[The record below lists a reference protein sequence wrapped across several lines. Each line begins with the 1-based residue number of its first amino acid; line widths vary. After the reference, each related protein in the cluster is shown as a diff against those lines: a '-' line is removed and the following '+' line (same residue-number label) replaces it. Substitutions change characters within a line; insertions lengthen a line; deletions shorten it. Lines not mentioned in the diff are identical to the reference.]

1 MAENEDGME
10 KSEEPTDERRE
21 EFRKKGD
28 IPNSK
33 ELTSVGVLFTAIMVL
48 TSIAGWVYERLH
60 NILTSVF
67 RMTSDFRIN
76 QENAIDFLG
85 KIWIETIWI
94 IVPIGLSIIVISAAF
109 TFGQTRANF
118 SMKKLKPNFK
128 KFNPIE
134 NLKRIFGAQS
144 IVELSKSFLKML
156 FISLVAF
163 IILWGEFD
171 KVPALLQLDV
181 ISSWSYW
188 GVITKKLFLGV
199 SGLMLIVA
207 AIDYGYNWFQIE
219 QKMKMTKKEVKDEYK
234 NREIDPFVKGQL
246 RQKGRE
252 LINGQMVENTKNAT
266 VVVANPTHFS
276 VALLYEQGMF
286 APMVVAKG
294 VDDLALKMREV
305 AKEADVPIVENKPL
319 ARAMYKTLEV
329 GDEIPESLFKAVSE
343 VIRHVYKLKGI
354 KVPTKDNPRPQPQ
367 MV

>member
-28 IPNSK
+28 IPNSR

-48 TSIAGWVYERLH
+48 TSLAGWIYERLH
-60 NILTSVF
+60 KILTKVF
-67 RMTSDFRIN
+67 AMTKDFRIN
-76 QENAIDFLG
+76 QENTIDFMG
-85 KIWIETIWI
+85 KIWLETI
-94 IVPIGLSIIVISAAF
+94 LIVIPVGLAIILISMLF
-109 TFGQTRANF
+109 TFGQTKLNF
-118 SMKKLKPNFK
+118 SWEKLKPNFK
-128 KFNPIE
+128 KFNPIS
-134 NLKRIFGAQS
+134 NLQRILGSQS

-163 IILWGEFD
+163 FILWGEFD

-188 GVITKKLFLGV
+188 GAITKKLFLGV

-219 QKMKMTKKEVKDEYK
+219 KKMKMTKKEVKDEFK
-234 NREIDPFVKGQL
+234 NREIDPFIKGQL
-246 RQKGRE
+246 RQRGRE
-252 LINGQMVENTKNAT
+252 LISGQMIENTRKAT

-276 VALLYEQGMF
+276 VALLYERGMF
-286 APMVVAKG
+286 APVVVAKG

-305 AKEADVPIVENKPL
+305 AKDSEVPVVENKPL

-354 KVPTKDNPRPQPQ
+354 DITKTGTQELKPE
-367 MV
+367 MA